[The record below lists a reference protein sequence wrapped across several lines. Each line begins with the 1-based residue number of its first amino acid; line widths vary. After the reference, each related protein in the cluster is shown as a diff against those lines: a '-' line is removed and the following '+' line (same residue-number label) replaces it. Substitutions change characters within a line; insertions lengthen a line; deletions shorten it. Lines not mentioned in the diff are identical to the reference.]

1 MLRRALLYPIQPA
14 LSDPAIFTPVPENN
28 HLAALSAA
36 IDDELA
42 WEADEHRRLC
52 GLPLVD
58 RIAAGLTWP
67 SLQLAGVHRQWRGA
81 SLTLAA
87 AGRAT
92 LHDGITPGDLLT
104 IAPIATPDKGLQ
116 ARCTDVDGSTAEA
129 RIEDL
134 PDPLPG
140 WLEGGHLAVSRA
152 LDDSSMR
159 RYQQAV
165 EAAQHLDSPLKTALL
180 TGQTSPLT
188 DEMIDDDTLNPSQRR
203 AVAAILSAEPLGI
216 VHGPP
221 GTGKTRVLVAALD
234 ALLAE
239 GRRPWALADSN
250 AAVDHIAVQADAA
263 GINVLRLGRS
273 YRVGPAAAH
282 LTLDARIDAAPQAP
296 ALRRLEAEI
305 SRASWRERRPL
316 QAERRALLEQ
326 IRRQILED
334 CDVIA
339 ATLGTMV
346 NEARRLPPA
355 DIALI
360 DEATQAIEPAVW
372 SIVPHVPALVL
383 LGDPNQLGPVVH
395 QPGNILETSL
405 VERLL
410 ALGTPA
416 PMLEQ
421 GYRMSADLTA
431 LVAGIYGPAYRPA
444 PAVADRRLLDLPGV
458 DDTAMTRAAVIFVD
472 TAGGGLSESRDPATM
487 SLYND
492 GEVELLAGAVQ
503 MLLDAGLAHDDIGVI
518 APYSAQVARL
528 RAALPGV
535 EVATV
540 NAFQGRE
547 KEAILCSFVRSN
559 DDGSIGFVADRRRLV
574 VSVTRAKRLLVCIGD
589 AATLSTSP
597 DLADLCARIQ
607 ESDGWQ
613 SVWEEP
619 WDAALD

>member
-1 MLRRALLYPIQPA
+1 VPDNDHLL
-14 LSDPAIFTPVPENN
+14 
-28 HLAALSAA
+28 ALSAA
-36 IDDELA
+36 IDGELE
-42 WEADEHRRLC
+42 WEAAEHARLC
-52 GLPLVD
+52 NMPLAD

-67 SLQLAGVHRQWRGA
+67 SMQLAGVTRQWRGA
-81 SLTLAA
+81 RLSLAA
-87 AGRAT
+87 AGRAP

-116 ARCTDVDGSTAEA
+116 ARCVDVEGSIAEV

-165 EAAQHLDSPLKTALL
+165 EAAQYLDSPLKTALL
-180 TGQTSPLT
+180 TGQTNTPP
-188 DEMIDDDTLNPSQRR
+188 DEMIASDALNVSQRR
-203 AVAAILSAEPLGI
+203 AVSAILAAEPLGI

-221 GTGKTRVLVAALD
+221 GTGKTRVLVAALAELID
-234 ALLAE
+234 A
-239 GRRPWALADSN
+239 GRRPWALAASN
-250 AAVDHIAVQADAA
+250 AAVDHIAAQADAA
-263 GINVLRLGRS
+263 GISVLRLGRA

-282 LTLDARIDAAPQAP
+282 LTLSARMDASSQAP
-296 ALRRLEAEI
+296 ALRRLEAEM
-305 SRASWRERRPL
+305 SKADWRVRRTL
-316 QAERRALLEQ
+316 AAERRDLVAG
-326 IRRQILED
+326 IRRQIFEE

-339 ATLGTMV
+339 STLGTMV
-346 NEARRLPPA
+346 NEARRLPKA

-372 SIVPHVPALVL
+372 SIVPHIESLIL
-383 LGDPNQLGPVVH
+383 IGDPHQLGPVVH
-395 QPGNILETSL
+395 EPNNILETSL

-410 ALGTPA
+410 AQGTPA

-421 GYRMSADLTA
+421 GYRMSASLTN
-431 LVAGIYGPAYRPA
+431 LVAGIYGPRYRPA
-444 PAVADRRLLDLPGV
+444 PSVAARRLSDLPGV
-458 DDTAMTRAAVIFVD
+458 DTTPLTAAPVIFVD
-472 TAGGGLSESRDPATM
+472 TSGSGMEEARDGATM

-492 GEVELLAGAVQ
+492 GEVDLIAMVVQ
-503 MLLDAGLAHDDIGVI
+503 MLFRAGLPREDIGVI

-528 RAALPGV
+528 REALPDV

-547 KEAILCSFVRSN
+547 KQAILCSFVRSN
-559 DDGSIGFVADRRRLV
+559 QDGTIGFVADRRRLV
-574 VSVTRAKRLLVCIGD
+574 VSVTRAKRLLVCVGD
-589 AATLSTSP
+589 AGTLSTSS
-597 DLADLCARIQ
+597 DLADLCERIQ
-607 ESDGWQ
+607 AAGGWQ

-619 WDAALD
+619 WDAAMA

>member
-1 MLRRALLYPIQPA
+1 MPDNDHLLA
-14 LSDPAIFTPVPENN
+14 R
-28 HLAALSAA
+28 SAA
-36 IDDELA
+36 IDGELE
-42 WEADEHRRLC
+42 WEAAEHARLC
-52 GLPLVD
+52 RMPLAD

-67 SLQLAGVHRQWRGA
+67 SMQLAGVRRQWRGA
-81 SLTLAA
+81 TLSLAT
-87 AGRAT
+87 AGRAV

-104 IAPIATPDKGLQ
+104 IAPIATPDKGIQ
-116 ARCTDVDGSTAEA
+116 ARCIDVEGRFAEA
-129 RIEDL
+129 RLENL
-134 PDPLPG
+134 PDPMPG

-165 EAAQHLDSPLKTALL
+165 EAAQRLDSPLKTALL
-180 TGQTSPLT
+180 TGETSAPP
-188 DEMIDDDTLNPSQRR
+188 DEMVPSDALNHSQRR
-203 AVAAILSAEPLGI
+203 AVSAILAAEPLGI

-221 GTGKTRVLVAALD
+221 GTGKTRVLVAALHELLD
-234 ALLAE
+234 A

-250 AAVDHIAVQADAA
+250 AAVDHIAAQADAD
-263 GINVLRLGRS
+263 GITVLRLGRA

-282 LTLDARIDAAPQAP
+282 LTLSARIDASPQAP
-296 ALRRLEAEI
+296 ALRRLEAEM
-305 SRASWRERRPL
+305 SKADWRARRTL
-316 QAERRALLEQ
+316 AAERRDLLAG
-326 IRRQILED
+326 IRRQIFEE

-346 NEARRLPPA
+346 NEARRLEKA

-372 SIVPHVPALVL
+372 SIVPHIETLIL
-383 LGDPNQLGPVVH
+383 IGDPHQLGPVVH
-395 QPGNILETSL
+395 EPGNILETSL

-410 ALGTPA
+410 AQGTPA

-421 GYRMSADLTA
+421 GYRMSAALTN

-444 PAVADRRLLDLPGV
+444 PAVAARRLTDLAGV
-458 DDTAMTRAAVIFVD
+458 DATPLTDAPVLFID
-472 TAGGGLSESRDPATM
+472 TAGGGMEEARDPATM

-492 GEVELLAGAVQ
+492 GEVELIAQAVQ
-503 MLLDAGLAHDDIGVI
+503 MLIQAGLPREDIGVI

-528 RAALPGV
+528 RDAIPDV

-547 KEAILCSFVRSN
+547 KEAILCSLVRSN
-559 DDGSIGFVADRRRLV
+559 EDGTIGFVSDRRRLV
-574 VSVTRAKRLLVCIGD
+574 VSVTRAKRLLVCVGD
-589 AATLSTSP
+589 AATLSTSS
-597 DLADLCARIQ
+597 DIADLCERIQ
-607 ESDGWQ
+607 TAGGWQ